1 MTSGTKYALIPLIK
15 FGPMKRIFLIA
26 VMLASFGVAGF
37 SQQKKLK
44 DLVGRWEI
52 VGEQNT
58 GACLEVIDSST
69 MVLIYNGEKKKIIDY
84 KIDFSKSPIWFDF
97 STGDSS
103 SIVTV
108 KSLLEIMNDNM
119 IKWQLFIDE
128 DRTTHFSSSKG
139 EMFYL
144 RKAIPGTNTGIVVN
158 SN

>member
-1 MTSGTKYALIPLIK
+1 
-15 FGPMKRIFLIA
+15 MKRIILATLI
-26 VMLASFGVAGF
+26 VTFFGITGF
-37 SQQKKLK
+37 GQQKKLQ
-44 DLVGRWEI
+44 DLIGRWEI

-69 MVLIYNGEKKKIIDY
+69 MVLIYNGEKRKIMDY

-108 KSLLEIMNDNM
+108 KSLLEIVNDTT
-119 IKWQLFIDE
+119 IKWQLFMEE
-128 DRTTHFSSSKG
+128 DRTAHFSSSKG
-139 EMFYL
+139 ELFYL
-144 RKAIPGTNTGIVVN
+144 RKAAAGTNTVVVP